1 MMGEKTGAAAAIAEE
16 TGIRLKVEGRC
27 CSRRAV
33 AAGDAEVV
41 ADEVMAAA
49 AAAAADTQD

>member
-1 MMGEKTGAAAAIAEE
+1 MGEKTGAAAAIAEE